1 VINNTRA
8 GKRFYGDARAI
19 VTIFKKVFFCTEKT
33 LEARRQKREKEAAL
47 IRAIDQVVKTSAP
60 VICSLRDCRLDL
72 RSPVQNALDYIQRSI
87 DAIPGPVELVP
98 ANWDRDRLLHA
109 LFVDAEEIR
118 SLLTTNRRLQAFFT
132 RHPAHQTFALLTA
145 TKKERII
152 FGTAIEGHIVRRD
165 VAQTAVEFH
174 DHRIIDPSAAVADTR
189 RALKDRT
196 LNDLVTQVLKRLLG
210 IRALKDELR
219 EQQRLF
225 SIQFKIQ
232 QTRMQ
237 GLDALTSDDSER
249 KSAAPAEPR
258 VLVDIERRLQD
269 LGAEADCP
277 EEYLRQLTAVLNA
290 PQQVLTVTP
299 IGLRLNWMGVKQ
311 GDAAAEDE
319 GAIRL
324 AEVEFQDHLK
334 RVAVFVTIARQ
345 DCLNL

>member
-1 VINNTRA
+1 M
-8 GKRFYGDARAI
+8 
-19 VTIFKKVFFCTEKT
+19 TIFKKIFFCTERT
-33 LEARRQKREKEAAL
+33 LEARQLKREKEDAL

-72 RSPVQNALDYIQRSI
+72 RSPVENTLDYIQRTI
-87 DAIPGPVELVP
+87 ETIPGPVELTPV
-98 ANWDRDRLLHA
+98 NWDRDRLLHA
-109 LFVDAEEIR
+109 LFVDAEELR
-118 SLLTTNRRLQAFFT
+118 SLLRTNRRLQAFFSK
-132 RHPAHQTFALLTA
+132 HQAHQAFALLTA

-152 FGTAIEGHIVRRD
+152 FGTAVEGHIVRRD

-174 DHRIIDPSAAVADTR
+174 NHRIIDPSAVAADTR

-219 EQQRLF
+219 EQQRLL

-237 GLDALTSDDSER
+237 GLDALTSDEIES
-249 KSAAPAEPR
+249 KSAAADLPQ
-258 VLVDIERRLQD
+258 VLTDIERRLQD

-290 PQQVLTVTP
+290 PQQVLTVSP
-299 IGLRLNWMGVKQ
+299 ISLRLNWMGVKQ
-311 GDAAAEDE
+311 GGAAPDDKD
-319 GAIRL
+319 AIRL

-345 DCLNL
+345 DCLKL